1 MFRRKGRE
9 NMIFLLSLAFADA
22 PEYTYL
28 ETGEPAPFAG
38 RLFNDEASQ
47 LIADQIQDTTDK
59 CLIEL
64 DYQVGIALAE
74 KEEQIRKLKSQHK
87 YEKDALAFK
96 IESQQERIEELEKL
110 KTPPKKKFW
119 FSFGLI
125 TGVGITIAIAQAVN

>member
-1 MFRRKGRE
+1 
-9 NMIFLLSLAFADA
+9 MIFLLSLAFADA

-47 LIADQIQDTTDK
+47 LIADQIQEATDK
-59 CLIEL
+59 CQIEL
-64 DYQVGIALAE
+64 DYQVGMVLA
-74 KEEQIRKLKSQHK
+74 KKNEQIAELKSKHK
-87 YEKDALAFK
+87 YEKEVFASK
-96 IESQQERIEELEKL
+96 IESQQKRIEELEQL
-110 KTPPKKKFW
+110 KTPPKRQLW

>member
-1 MFRRKGRE
+1 
-9 NMIFLLSLAFADA
+9 MILFLLSALAWGQP

-47 LIADQIQDTTDK
+47 LIADQIQDATDK

-64 DYQVGIALAE
+64 DYQVGLTLAE
-74 KEEQIRKLKSQHK
+74 KEEQIRKLKSKHK
-87 YEKDALAFK
+87 YEKDVLTSK
-96 IESQQERIEELEKL
+96 IKSQQERIERLESL

-125 TGVGITIAIAQAVN
+125 TGVGITILIAQAVN

>member
-1 MFRRKGRE
+1 
-9 NMIFLLSLAFADA
+9 MIFLLSLAFADA

-47 LIADQIQDTTDK
+47 LIADQIQDATDK

-64 DYQVGIALAE
+64 DYQVGLALAE

-96 IESQQERIEELEKL
+96 IESQQERIKELEKL

>member
-1 MFRRKGRE
+1 
-9 NMIFLLSLAFADA
+9 MIFLLSLAFADA

-28 ETGEPAPFAG
+28 ETGQPAPFSG

-47 LIADQIQDTTDK
+47 LIADQIQDATDK

-64 DYQVGIALAE
+64 DYQVGLALAE
-74 KEEQIRKLKSQHK
+74 KEQQIRKLKSQHK

-125 TGVGITIAIAQAVN
+125 TGVGITIAIANAVN

>member
-1 MFRRKGRE
+1 
-9 NMIFLLSLAFADA
+9 MILLLSLAFADA

-47 LIADQIQDTTDK
+47 LIADQIQDATDK

-64 DYQVGIALAE
+64 DYQVGLALAE
-74 KEEQIRKLKSQHK
+74 KEEQIRKLKSKHK
-87 YEKDALAFK
+87 YEKDVLTSK
-96 IESQQERIEELEKL
+96 IKSQQERIERLESL

>member
-1 MFRRKGRE
+1 
-9 NMIFLLSLAFADA
+9 MIFLLLSALTWGQP

-47 LIADQIQDTTDK
+47 LIADKIQDATDK

-64 DYQVGIALAE
+64 DYQVGIALA
-74 KEEQIRKLKSQHK
+74 KKNEEIAELKSKHK
-87 YEKDALAFK
+87 YEKEVLASK
-96 IESQQERIEELEKL
+96 IETQQNRIEELEQL
-110 KTPPKKKFW
+110 KTPPKRQLW

-125 TGVGITIAIAQAVN
+125 TGVGITIAIANAVN

>member
-1 MFRRKGRE
+1 
-9 NMIFLLSLAFADA
+9 MIFLLSLAFATA

-28 ETGEPAPFAG
+28 ERGMEAPFSG

-47 LIADQIQDTTDK
+47 LIADKIQDATDK

-64 DYQVGIALAE
+64 DYQVGLALAE

-87 YEKDALAFK
+87 YEKETLTSK

-125 TGVGITIAIAQAVN
+125 TGVGITIAIANAVN

>member
-1 MFRRKGRE
+1 M
-9 NMIFLLSLAFADA
+9 LLLTSLAFADA

-47 LIADQIQDTTDK
+47 LIADKIQDATDK

-64 DYQVGIALAE
+64 DYQVGLALAE

-87 YEKDALAFK
+87 YEKQTLASK
-96 IESQQERIEELEKL
+96 IDSQQKRIDELEKL

>member
-1 MFRRKGRE
+1 
-9 NMIFLLSLAFADA
+9 MIFLLSLAFADA

-47 LIADQIQDTTDK
+47 LIADQIQDATDK

-64 DYQVGIALAE
+64 DYQVGLALAE

-87 YEKDALAFK
+87 FDKELLEAKVKVL
-96 IESQQERIEELEKL
+96 ETRIENLEEI
-110 KTPPKKKFW
+110 KTPPKKKLW

>member
-1 MFRRKGRE
+1 
-9 NMIFLLSLAFADA
+9 MILLLSLAFANA

-64 DYQVGIALAE
+64 DYQVGLALAE
-74 KEEQIRKLKSQHK
+74 KEEEIRKLKSQHNFNK
-87 YEKDALAFK
+87 ELLEAKVKVL
-96 IESQQERIEELEKL
+96 ETRIKNLEEI

-125 TGVGITIAIAQAVN
+125 TGVGITIAIANAVN

>member
-1 MFRRKGRE
+1 
-9 NMIFLLSLAFADA
+9 MILLLSLAFANA

-47 LIADQIQDTTDK
+47 LIADQIQDATDK

-64 DYQVGIALAE
+64 DYQVGLALAE

-87 YEKDALAFK
+87 YEKETLTSK

>member
-1 MFRRKGRE
+1 
-9 NMIFLLSLAFADA
+9 MILLLSLAFADA

-28 ETGEPAPFAG
+28 ETGESAPFSG

-47 LIADQIQDTTDK
+47 LIADQIQDATDK

-64 DYQVGIALAE
+64 DYQVGLALAE

-96 IESQQERIEELEKL
+96 IESQQERIEQLEKL

>member
-1 MFRRKGRE
+1 
-9 NMIFLLSLAFADA
+9 MIFLLSLAFASA

-47 LIADQIQDTTDK
+47 LIADQIQDATDR

-64 DYQVGIALAE
+64 DYQVGVALAE
-74 KEEQIRKLKSQHK
+74 KEQEIKKLKSEHK
-87 YEKDALAFK
+87 YEKDLLEAEVQAL
-96 IESQQERIEELEKL
+96 ETRIEGLEQL

-125 TGVGITIAIAQAVN
+125 SGIGITIAIAQAVN

>member
-1 MFRRKGRE
+1 
-9 NMIFLLSLAFADA
+9 MILLLSLAFADA

-47 LIADQIQDTTDK
+47 LIADQIQDATDK

-64 DYQVGIALAE
+64 DYQVGLALAE

-87 YEKDALAFK
+87 FDKELLEAKVKVL
-96 IESQQERIEELEKL
+96 ETRIENLEEI

-125 TGVGITIAIAQAVN
+125 TGVGTTIAIAQAVN